1 MFRKRRGGLSALDP
15 QLAVAYLR
23 ASTPEQLLGREEER
37 VEVQRWAGMNAVT
50 IVAEFVDQGVSGS
63 NDVANRPELG
73 KALAA
78 LLEHGAGILLVKD
91 RTRLARDVIV
101 AATIDRSVADR
112 GARVVS
118 ADGVGNGD
126 TPADGF
132 VRAIVDAASELHR
145 MTIKANTRSA
155 LAAKRRRGER
165 IGALPFGQRLSS
177 DGVHMEP
184 DARELAA
191 IDAARRLRGEGR
203 TVRAIVEELELL
215 GFVSRGGQPLSV
227 AAVNKIVSVA

>member
-1 MFRKRRGGLSALDP
+1 MLD
-15 QLAVAYLR
+15 
-23 ASTPEQLLGREEER
+23 
-37 VEVQRWAGMNAVT
+37 
-50 IVAEFVDQGVSGS
+50 
-63 NDVANRPELG
+63 
-73 KALAA
+73 
-78 LLEHGAGILLVKD
+78 HGAGILLVKD

-101 AATIDRSVADR
+101 AATIDRSVATL

-132 VRAIVDAASELHR
+132 VRTIVDAASELHR

-165 IGALPFGQRLSS
+165 IGALPFGERLSA
-177 DGVHMEP
+177 DGVHTEP
-184 DARELAA
+184 DARELATIA
-191 IDAARRLRGEGR
+191 AARRLRGEGR

-215 GFVSRGGQPLSV
+215 GFVSRSGQPLSV
-227 AAVNKIVSVA
+227 AAVHKLVSAA